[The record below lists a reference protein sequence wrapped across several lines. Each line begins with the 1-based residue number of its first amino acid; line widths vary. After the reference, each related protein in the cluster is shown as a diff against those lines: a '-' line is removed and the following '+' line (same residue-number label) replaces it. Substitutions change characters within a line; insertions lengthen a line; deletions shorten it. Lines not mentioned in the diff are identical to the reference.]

1 MKTALISGVSGQ
13 DGAYLA
19 SLLLDKGYKVVGT
32 SRDCQRDRFQNL
44 RALGIYDQ
52 VDLHSMSLHDF
63 RSVLT
68 VLADVEPD
76 EIYNLSG
83 QASVGLSFQQP
94 VETLESIATA
104 TTNLLECLRFLGS
117 SARLYNAGS
126 SECFGNLPDTRAT
139 EDLPFHPRSPYA
151 VAKATA
157 HWQVAMYRESYDL
170 YCCTGILFNHESP
183 LRPERYVT
191 QKIITGA
198 KRVAE
203 GCLDKLTLGNLD
215 IQRDWGWAPEYVNAM
230 WLMLQQDEADDY
242 VIATGHRSS
251 LRDFLSEAF
260 EFFDLD
266 WQEHVAINESYLRPS
281 DIASNCGD
289 PGKARDRLGWEPS
302 YKVNDVVRLM
312 CEAVAANG

>member
-19 SLLLDKGYKVVGT
+19 KLLLDKGYNVVGT
-32 SRDCQRDRFQNL
+32 SRDCQPERFRNL
-44 RALGIYDQ
+44 KALGIYEQ
-52 VDLHSMSLHDF
+52 VDLYSMALHDF

-68 VLADVEPD
+68 VLAEVVPD

-94 VETLESIATA
+94 VETLESIASA

-126 SECFGNLPDTRAT
+126 SECFGNIPGTRAA

-170 YCCTGILFNHESP
+170 FCCTGILFNHESP

-191 QKIITGA
+191 QKIVMGA
-198 KRVAE
+198 KLIAD
-203 GCLDKLTLGNLD
+203 GALDKLTLGNLD
-215 IQRDWGWAPEYVNAM
+215 IERDWGWAPEYVHAM
-230 WLMLQQDEADDY
+230 WLMLQQDSPQDY
-242 VIATGHRSS
+242 VIATGKRAS
-251 LRDFLSEAF
+251 LRDFLVQAF
-260 EFFDLD
+260 EYFDLD
-266 WQEHVAINESYLRPS
+266 WEQCVEVNPSYLRPS
-281 DIASNCGD
+281 DIASNCGN
-289 PGKARDRLGWEPS
+289 PEKAERDLGWKPKN
-302 YKVNDVVRLM
+302 KVKDVVRLM
-312 CEAVAANG
+312 CEAAVSS